1 MNAINEKK
9 GTFHMTVEEIVKTRR
24 SIRKYK
30 DTPVPKELIEQVLK
44 AGMAAPSSKNRQP
57 WKFLVVSG
65 QAKDDALRTMEE
77 GLKRERLDP
86 LIPKS
91 APYIG
96 GSEYTLKIMKEAPVV
111 IFVVNPL
118 AVQMGGDMSS
128 DDRISEI
135 CNAQSVGAA
144 IENMALTA
152 TELGL
157 GSLWI
162 CDTFFAQ
169 RELDQWL
176 GEAGELYAALAL
188 GYADEAPHARPRKV
202 YSDVVVWRT

>member
-1 MNAINEKK
+1 
-9 GTFHMTVEEIVKTRR
+9 MTVEETVKTRR

-30 DTPVPKELIEQVLK
+30 DIPVPKELIERVLQ

-65 QAKDDALRTMEE
+65 QAKDDALKAMEE

-91 APYIG
+91 APYID
-96 GSEYTLKIMKEAPVV
+96 GSEYTLKIMKKAPVV
-111 IFVVNPL
+111 IFIVNPL
-118 AVQMGGDMSS
+118 AAKMGDDMSS
-128 DDRISEI
+128 DARISEI
-135 CNAQSVGAA
+135 CNAQSLGAA
-144 IENMALTA
+144 VENMALTA

-176 GEAGELYAALAL
+176 GQEGELYAALAL
-188 GYADEAPHARPRKV
+188 GYADEAPQARPRKA

>member
-1 MNAINEKK
+1 
-9 GTFHMTVEEIVKTRR
+9 MTVEETVKTRR

-30 DTPVPKELIEQVLK
+30 DVPVSKELIERVLQ

-57 WKFLVVSG
+57 WRFIVVSG
-65 QAKDDALRTMEE
+65 QAKDDALKVMEE

-86 LIPKS
+86 LIPQS

-96 GSEYTLKIMKEAPVV
+96 GSQYTLKIMNQAPVV

-118 AVQMGGDMSS
+118 AVKMGDVMSN
-128 DDRISEI
+128 DARISEI
-135 CNAQSVGAA
+135 CNAQSLGAA
-144 IENMALTA
+144 VENMALTA

-176 GEAGELYAALAL
+176 GETGELYAALAL
-188 GYADEAPHARPRKV
+188 GYADEAPQARPRKA
-202 YSDVVVWRT
+202 YSDVVEWRD

>member
-1 MNAINEKK
+1 
-9 GTFHMTVEEIVKTRR
+9 MTVEETVKARR

-30 DTPVPKELIEQVLK
+30 DVPVSKELIERVLQ

-57 WKFLVVSG
+57 WRFIVVSG
-65 QAKDDALRTMEE
+65 QAKDDALKVMEE

-86 LIPKS
+86 LIPQS

-96 GSEYTLKIMKEAPVV
+96 GSQYTLKIMNQASVV

-118 AVQMGGDMSS
+118 AVKMGDVMSN
-128 DDRISEI
+128 DARISEI
-135 CNAQSVGAA
+135 CNAQSLGAA
-144 IENMALTA
+144 VENMALTA

-176 GEAGELYAALAL
+176 GETGELYAALAL
-188 GYADEAPHARPRKV
+188 GYADEAPQARPRKA
-202 YSDVVVWRT
+202 YSDVVEWRD

>member
-91 APYIG
+91 APFIG

-135 CNAQSVGAA
+135 CNAS
-144 IENMALTA
+144 
-152 TELGL
+152 
-157 GSLWI
+157 
-162 CDTFFAQ
+162 
-169 RELDQWL
+169 
-176 GEAGELYAALAL
+176 
-188 GYADEAPHARPRKV
+188 P
-202 YSDVVVWRT
+202 

>member
-1 MNAINEKK
+1 
-9 GTFHMTVEEIVKTRR
+9 MTVDEAVKTRR

-30 DTPVPKELIEQVLK
+30 DVPVPQELVEKVLQ

-57 WKFLVVSG
+57 WKFIVVSG
-65 QAKDDALRTMEE
+65 QAKEDALKAMEE
-77 GLKRERLDP
+77 GLKRERLEP
-86 LIPKS
+86 LIPQS

-96 GSEYTLKIMKEAPVV
+96 GSEYTRKIMKEAPVV
-111 IFVVNPL
+111 IFVINPL
-118 AVQMGGDMSS
+118 AVKMGDAISN
-128 DDRISEI
+128 DARISEI

-144 IENMALTA
+144 IENMTLTA

-169 RELDQWL
+169 KELDQWL
-176 GEAGELYAALAL
+176 GVAGELYAALAL
-188 GYADEAPHARPRKV
+188 GYADEAPQARPRKA
-202 YSDVVVWRT
+202 YSDVVEWRT